1 MSKRFKAK
9 WDEDGSGGF
18 LLNFFIPGEIGIS
31 WADEDGKFYDLI
43 LPENHMT
50 EGWSKIIR
58 DALPP
63 NKIS

>member
-1 MSKRFKAK
+1 MKKFKAK
-9 WDEDGSGGF
+9 WNKDGSGGF
-18 LLNFFIPGEIGIS
+18 ILNFYYPDQIMIT
-31 WADEDGKFYDLI
+31 WMDEDGKTYELI
-43 LPENHMT
+43 LPENYMT